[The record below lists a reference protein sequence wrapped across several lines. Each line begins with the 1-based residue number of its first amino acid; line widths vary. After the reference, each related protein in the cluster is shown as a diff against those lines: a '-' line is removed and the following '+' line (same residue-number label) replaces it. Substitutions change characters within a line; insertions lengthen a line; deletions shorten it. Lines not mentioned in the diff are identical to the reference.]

1 MHGNIILGA
10 AVLAEWV
17 NTHSLS
23 SVVGSHDGRKEPP
36 CVLHRCSSDSTI
48 EVVMKLKYKV
58 TKTVNMKLRI
68 TDDSFA

>member
-1 MHGNIILGA
+1 METPSWGA

-23 SVVGSHDGRKEPP
+23 SVVGSHDERKEPP
-36 CVLHRCSSDSTI
+36 CVLHIYNSNSTI
-48 EVVMKLKYKV
+48 KVIMKPKYKA